1 MILYKEHFHINDFTQ
16 RIIHMLRQ
24 KARKWSIAWIYK
36 VFFCCHALIRLKE
49 EQRWI
54 GMPEWKKHLLRR
66 RGTDQLYHGYHA
78 VNTGHPG
85 IRRTMS
91 WKLPEMSAEEEC
103 DEVTRARAISTLE

>member
-1 MILYKEHFHINDFTQ
+1 MVLQKESFICRGKRLGSGLLHGFI
-16 RIIHMLRQ
+16 
-24 KARKWSIAWIYK
+24 KC
-36 VFFCCHALIRLKE
+36 FFCCHALIRLKE

-103 DEVTRARAISTLE
+103 DEVTRPRAISTLE